1 MDSVYDIITAYLP
14 AKRKTTPSGWTSFN
28 APCCVHNGD
37 SADTRQRGGLITNAD
52 GGVSYH
58 CFNCGFKASWQ
69 KGRNL
74 SHKLRKLLQWLGTP
88 DDVIN
93 KLALQ
98 VMAEAE
104 NVFVNKKILDIPT
117 FNTVPLPED
126 AVKITDITEF
136 NKYSIAVLEYMSSRS
151 LNLDD
156 TDYYWSPSLGYR
168 DRLIIPFYYEKRIV
182 GWTARTVTANKNPKY
197 MSEQQPG
204 FVYGL
209 DEQGPN
215 KVFTI
220 VCEGPVDAIHIEG
233 VALLGSEIKDQQA
246 LLINRLSKD
255 VIVVPDRDDAG
266 SKLVEQA
273 IELGW
278 HVSMPDWNDNINDI
292 GDAVDMYGRLYTLHS
307 IAVSSE
313 SSPLK
318 IRLRAKKW
326 FG

>member
-1 MDSVYDIITAYLP
+1 
-14 AKRKTTPSGWTSFN
+14 
-28 APCCVHNGD
+28 
-37 SADTRQRGGLITNAD
+37 
-52 GGVSYH
+52 
-58 CFNCGFKASWQ
+58 
-69 KGRNL
+69 
-74 SHKLRKLLQWLGTP
+74 
-88 DDVIN
+88 
-93 KLALQ
+93 
-98 VMAEAE
+98 MAEAE
-104 NVFVNKKILDIPT
+104 NVFVNKKILNIPT

>member
-28 APCCVHNGD
+28 APCCVHKGD